1 MRAHPLVS
9 SSLFPIAHPKPHSP
23 SGSPFPPHWRKCRN
37 SQERS
42 FNLQN
47 THDKL
52 QPFVHGISSWK
63 REWGGDGG
71 GRRHGL
77 IFLPGTLCFGS
88 VHPFRQLAHR
98 KSKRCLPSAPS
109 STAPQHSALQP
120 VAKTDCLSRD
130 TLGSSSMGQSL
141 GAPREPD
148 LLLSCPHVLAH
159 PGGKNALLQG
169 GAVSPAGGQNLS
181 ICRALYPSSTR
192 CRTQPRPPST
202 IQHSGVPECPT
213 ADAALELCGRSCH
226 SPTGNPRAPYQAGGP
241 PYYTPG
247 THAPCA
253 YHPFT
258 HMHLSAHTPCAH
270 TEYTRTECSRICV
283 HTAGLHTHLRA
294 RSHTCTHC
302 VHTRTRVAYTQM
314 HSHRAAMH
322 TCPAC
327 TRTAVHAHTRTIHVH
342 TPRHLHTYIR
352 TQTP

>member
-1 MRAHPLVS
+1 MVS

-226 SPTGNPRAPYQAGGP
+226 SPTGNPRAPPGWGSPILHPRNARTVCLP
-241 PYYTPG
+241 PFH
-247 THAPCA
+247 THASVC
-253 YHPFT
+253 T
-258 HMHLSAHTPCAH
+258 HSL
-270 TEYTRTECSRICV
+270 
-283 HTAGLHTHLRA
+283 
-294 RSHTCTHC
+294 RSH
-302 VHTRTRVAYTQM
+302 
-314 HSHRAAMH
+314 
-322 TCPAC
+322 
-327 TRTAVHAHTRTIHVH
+327 
-342 TPRHLHTYIR
+342 
-352 TQTP
+352 